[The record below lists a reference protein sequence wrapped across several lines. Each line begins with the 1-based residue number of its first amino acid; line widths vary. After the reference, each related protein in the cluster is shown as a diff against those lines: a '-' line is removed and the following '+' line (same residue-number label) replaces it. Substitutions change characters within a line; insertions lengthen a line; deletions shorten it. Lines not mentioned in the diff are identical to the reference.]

1 MCRIFSHEK
10 IIPIILI
17 VLLCCVGFA
26 IFAGA
31 NGFWKT
37 PDTLDT
43 DEDEYPYPISFFIFF
58 TVDNPDSSFEVIP
71 LTKSDREK
79 YPVLIGALENGDTYL
94 NIHPSGEMTP
104 EEYYSISGF
113 DWETYFSFDGK
124 LYHVALGPIGL
135 APPMP

>member
-1 MCRIFSHEK
+1 MKK
-10 IIPIILI
+10 IVPIILI

-26 IFAGA
+26 IFAVA
-31 NGFWKT
+31 NDFWQT
-37 PDTLDT
+37 TDVPDA
-43 DEDEYPYPISFFIFF
+43 DEDEYPYPISFLKIDA
-58 TVDNPDSSFEVIP
+58 VDNQDSSFEVIQ
-71 LTKSDREK
+71 LTKADREK
-79 YPVLIGALENGDTYL
+79 YPVLIGALENGETYL

-104 EEYYSISGF
+104 EEYYYISGF

>member
-1 MCRIFSHEK
+1 MRVKASEV
-10 IIPIILI
+10 P
-17 VLLCCVGFA
+17 
-26 IFAGA
+26 
-31 NGFWKT
+31 
-37 PDTLDT
+37 DT
-43 DEDEYPYPISFFIFF
+43 DEDEYPYPISFLKIDA
-58 TVDNPDSSFEVIP
+58 VDNPDSSFEVIQ
-71 LTKSDREK
+71 LTKADRGK

>member
-1 MCRIFSHEK
+1 MKK

-26 IFAGA
+26 IFASA
-31 NGFWKT
+31 NGLWKT
-37 PDTLDT
+37 PDTPDS
-43 DEDEYPYPISFFIFF
+43 DGDEYPYPISFLKIDA
-58 TVDNPDSSFEVIP
+58 VDNPDSSFEVIP
-71 LTKSDREK
+71 LTKSYREK

>member
-1 MCRIFSHEK
+1 MKK

-17 VLLCCVGFA
+17 VLLCCISFA

-31 NGFWKT
+31 NDFWQT
-37 PDTLDT
+37 PDVPDV
-43 DEDEYPYPISFFIFF
+43 DENDPEYPISFLKIDA
-58 TVDNPDSSFEVIP
+58 VDNPDSSFEVIP

-79 YPVLIGALENGDTYL
+79 YPVLIGALENGETYL

-104 EEYYSISGF
+104 EEYYYISGF